1 MILLKLWYLAQ
12 SNEASTD
19 ETHQDEIPA
28 NIIII
33 ISFCQQVKSITVHI
47 QQ

>member
-1 MILLKLWYLAQ
+1 MILLNLCYLAQ
-12 SNEASTD
+12 SKEASMD

-33 ISFCQQVKSITVHI
+33 ITSTGKNQ
-47 QQ
+47 